1 MSKLKFYSVVN
12 NDVNSD
18 SGLRTAATMTFI
30 GNGNDSMVKE
40 LTQNSIDAKPLGSK
54 KTLKIKIEQREI
66 SKSDIPDFPEFEK
79 MLVSMREYWLAKG
92 DQYKKFFD
100 RVDSTLKS
108 PKINVLV
115 FEDFNTSG
123 LQGDDSTHNTFKNC
137 VNDENV
143 SGKKS
148 EFSLGSHGIGKNAVF
163 NYSNICTVFYS
174 SINEAGEY
182 KFKGVSKLGT
192 FFYEEHQRSH
202 RVYFGE
208 KVGEQIKLVDNEK
221 NIPKPFRR
229 IGPGL
234 SQFVLFVEKID
245 GFSDNITKSFLET
258 YWFLFEKSQL
268 EVEINGNELNS
279 KNFLI
284 ECERLYKGDSS
295 ENNPLQYINVLKTKP
310 YTKKIHKIGEVELY
324 LAEQDSDEENFSNKI
339 MFLRD
344 GMKIKLFNK
353 GVGGM
358 PKPICGLL
366 YCKEDYGNAI
376 MGAMEP
382 HSHHDFFPQLLD
394 DKTVKDS
401 DGKHP
406 NSDDGRKILDELRL
420 FIRDSVLKIKEK
432 YVTDVT
438 EVPFIDE
445 LFSGVVDGV
454 KSGGGVGKTIVSKQ
468 ETFNRKVNQ
477 QEFEVTLS
485 SNKKNTLVYADED
498 IDVGDDDGGSG
509 GGSGGGGGGGGG
521 GKGDNPDSGTGG
533 GKKKKSRQIKS
544 ISSRFFFKETLSGN
558 NIYNVI
564 LRAASDLDNVNLELT
579 QISDS
584 GLASSLEGTI
594 VSVSQDGNQIM
605 VRNNLIEGVS
615 VSESEP
621 LHLELEISEKFKSS
635 LAIKIKE

>member
-18 SGLRTAATMTFI
+18 SGLRTAATLTFL

-54 KTLKIKIEQREI
+54 EALKIKIEQREI
-66 SKSDIPDFPEFEK
+66 LKSDIPDFDEFEK
-79 MLVSMREYWLAKG
+79 MLGSMRKYWLAKG

-100 RVDSTLKS
+100 RVDKTLKS
-108 PKINVLV
+108 PKINMLV

-163 NYSNICTVFYS
+163 NYSNISTVFYS

-192 FFYEEHQRSH
+192 FSYNKSQRSH
-202 RVYFGE
+202 RVYYGA

-221 NIPKPFRR
+221 SIPKPFRR
-229 IGPGL
+229 KGPGL
-234 SQFVLFVEKID
+234 SQFVLFVEKMD
-245 GFSDNITKSFLET
+245 GFIDNIKKSFLET
-258 YWFLFEKSQL
+258 YWFLFEKGQL
-268 EVEINGNELNS
+268 EVEINGEKLNS
-279 KNFLI
+279 ENFLS

-295 ENNPLQYINVLKTKP
+295 PDNPLQYINVLKTKP
-310 YTKKIHKIGEVELY
+310 HVKKIHKIGEVELY
-324 LAEQDSDEENFSNKI
+324 LAEQGSDDENFSNKI

-344 GMKIKLFNK
+344 GMKIKLFPK
-353 GVGGM
+353 GVGGL

-366 YCKEDYGNAI
+366 YCKEDHGNAI

-394 DKTVKDS
+394 DKTVKDAN
-401 DGKHP
+401 GNHP
-406 NSDDGRKILDELRL
+406 NSDDGRKILEELKS
-420 FIRDSVLKIKEK
+420 FIRETVLSIKNK

-445 LFSGVVDGV
+445 LFSGVIDGV
-454 KSGGGVGKTIVSKQ
+454 KSGGGVGKTIVSKK

-477 QEFEVTLS
+477 QDFAVTLS
-485 SNKKNTLVYADED
+485 SNKKNTLVFADED
-498 IDVGDDDGGSG
+498 INVGDEDGGTGGGDGGSG
-509 GGSGGGGGGGGG
+509 GSGRG
-521 GKGDNPDSGTGG
+521 GKGNNPDTGTGG
-533 GKKKKSRQIKS
+533 GKKNKSRRTKS
-544 ISSRFFFKETLSGN
+544 ISSRFFFKETKSGN
-558 NIYNVI
+558 NVYSVI
-564 LRAASDLDNVNLELT
+564 LRASSDLDNINLELT
-579 QISDS
+579 QNSDS
-584 GLASSLEGTI
+584 GLAPSLEGTI
-594 VSVSQDGNQIM
+594 VSVSQDGTQM
-605 VRNNLIEGVS
+605 VVKNNIIEGVS
-615 VSESEP
+615 VSESNP

-635 LAIKIKE
+635 LAIKIKK